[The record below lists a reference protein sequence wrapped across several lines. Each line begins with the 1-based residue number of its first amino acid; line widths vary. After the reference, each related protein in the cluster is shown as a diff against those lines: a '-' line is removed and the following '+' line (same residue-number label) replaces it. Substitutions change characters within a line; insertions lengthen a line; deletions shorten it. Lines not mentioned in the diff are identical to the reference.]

1 MLGKLFEKFQQTYT
15 AFDSSLAQFVQPDI
29 NALSEALDLE
39 KKARENGAK
48 NVPSSSTKTK
58 DAQAKSIDHAIASIV
73 NQGKEGLIN
82 YLNGAAG
89 LSITQSETAAAESE
103 VVLQEKLSNLQEAAK
118 KSVIQLFTLKS
129 SVIRGETALKD
140 FRQKNNLIRNSYEP
154 TSIWTAMG
162 VIAFFVLGEVA
173 LNAFT
178 LSDASPTGFRGVIEE
193 TLFFTF
199 ANILL
204 ACITGFFVIRQINHV
219 SKLRKVFF
227 TLLSTA
233 LVSFIGLM
241 NLSFA
246 HYRGAKLELINSD
259 VSDDL
264 FLQRAA
270 EVFPRALETLHTSPL
285 LLSDAKG
292 YTLFILGCILAFFAT
307 YKAYGLDDPYPGYGK
322 LSRQQQLQADDYLS
336 DVEDFFE
343 ELSGIVEEGVAELQN
358 FSASA
363 ANSKNQIQQR
373 NLENE
378 KLKAK
383 YASWLNMVESCGES
397 LYATYREIN
406 ESERTAKRP
415 YCFDIPFQMLPD
427 ASEYPQISQVN
438 PEKISVFD
446 NGKRIKK
453 LYSALSDYREHFKTL
468 ENLSPEGE
476 LLDEKDESLNA
487 IDMIGRKYTD
497 TSSKLGE

>member
-1 MLGKLFEKFQQTYT
+1 M
-15 AFDSSLAQFVQPDI
+15 
-29 NALSEALDLE
+29 
-39 KKARENGAK
+39 
-48 NVPSSSTKTK
+48 
-58 DAQAKSIDHAIASIV
+58 
-73 NQGKEGLIN
+73 
-82 YLNGAAG
+82 
-89 LSITQSETAAAESE
+89 
-103 VVLQEKLSNLQEAAK
+103 
-118 KSVIQLFTLKS
+118 
-129 SVIRGETALKD
+129 
-140 FRQKNNLIRNSYEP
+140 
-154 TSIWTAMG
+154 
-162 VIAFFVLGEVA
+162 
-173 LNAFT
+173 
-178 LSDASPTGFRGVIEE
+178 
-193 TLFFTF
+193 
-199 ANILL
+199 
-204 ACITGFFVIRQINHV
+204 
-219 SKLRKVFF
+219 
-227 TLLSTA
+227 
-233 LVSFIGLM
+233 
-241 NLSFA
+241 
-246 HYRGAKLELINSD
+246 
-259 VSDDL
+259 
-264 FLQRAA
+264 
-270 EVFPRALETLHTSPL
+270 
-285 LLSDAKG
+285 
-292 YTLFILGCILAFFAT
+292 
-307 YKAYGLDDPYPGYGK
+307 
-322 LSRQQQLQADDYLS
+322 S

-406 ESERTAKRP
+406 EAERTAKRP
-415 YCFDIPFQMLPD
+415 HCFDIPFQMLPD